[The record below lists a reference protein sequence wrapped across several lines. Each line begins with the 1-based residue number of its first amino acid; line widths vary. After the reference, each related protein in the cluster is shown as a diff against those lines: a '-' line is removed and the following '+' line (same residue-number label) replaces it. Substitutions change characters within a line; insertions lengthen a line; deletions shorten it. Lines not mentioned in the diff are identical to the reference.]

1 MKLAFWITGAP
12 CSGKSFHAIKMGER
26 LNLPV
31 YHLDLIDD
39 RMNIDNMTREEGY
52 RNILKNLEENI
63 IIEGIIPFTFK
74 RDMEIVQRILSDY
87 KIIYLI
93 VEPEYDQYLKQVA
106 KRNYDVS
113 KTPAS
118 YLDYYDG
125 LKERL
130 GRFFVLSG
138 DNEITDEDLRNLS
151 FK

>member
-1 MKLAFWITGAP
+1 MKLVFWITGAP

-39 RMNIDNMTREEGY
+39 RTNIDDMTKEEGY

-87 KIIYLI
+87 KIIYCI
-93 VEPEYDQYLKQVA
+93 TQKEKIFTWDHADFIFQQKNYLK
-106 KRNYDVS
+106 NG
-113 KTPAS
+113 
-118 YLDYYDG
+118 YLNI
-125 LKERL
+125 LK
-130 GRFFVLSG
+130 VL
-138 DNEITDEDLRNLS
+138 NV
-151 FK
+151 